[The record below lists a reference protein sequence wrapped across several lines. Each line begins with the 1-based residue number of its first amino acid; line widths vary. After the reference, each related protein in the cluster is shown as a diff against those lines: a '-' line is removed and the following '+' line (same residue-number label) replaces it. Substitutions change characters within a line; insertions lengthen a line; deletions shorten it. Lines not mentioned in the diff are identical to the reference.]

1 MHRSHRHFLCWVAAA
16 GALALVTV
24 TGLAPLDRPAW
35 AQARTIRIVAPVP
48 PGGTTDIL
56 ARLLADQ
63 IGRRPGVSVVVENRP
78 GAGTVIGNDAVARA
92 APDGNT
98 LLINTTG
105 ILISPYLQKTS
116 YDPLTSFDPICQLV
130 SSPTVF
136 AVNSASPYQTLPD
149 LLAAARAKPGEV
161 TMGSIGPGSAY
172 QLGLESLKRR
182 ANVDIT
188 FVPFAGSAP
197 AINALL
203 GQHVTSVFAGYANL
217 AELVATGK
225 VRALAVASRN
235 RIEPLPNTPTVAEL
249 GYKDFEVDNW
259 FGLFAPAKTP
269 PDTSSQLAGW
279 FTEAVKAAEIRPKLV
294 NNGLFPTALCGAD
307 FAALLRSQYD
317 EFGRIIREA
326 NIKRN

>member
-1 MHRSHRHFLCWVAAA
+1 
-16 GALALVTV
+16 
-24 TGLAPLDRPAW
+24 
-35 AQARTIRIVAPVP
+35 
-48 PGGTTDIL
+48 
-56 ARLLADQ
+56 
-63 IGRRPGVSVVVENRP
+63 
-78 GAGTVIGNDAVARA
+78 
-92 APDGNT
+92 
-98 LLINTTG
+98 
-105 ILISPYLQKTS
+105 
-116 YDPLTSFDPICQLV
+116 
-130 SSPTVF
+130 
-136 AVNSASPYQTLPD
+136 
-149 LLAAARAKPGEV
+149 
-161 TMGSIGPGSAY
+161 MGSIGPGSAY
-172 QLGLESLKRR
+172 QLGLESLKRL

-217 AELVATGK
+217 AELIATGK

-269 PDTSSQLAGW
+269 PDAASQLAGW

-294 NNGLFPTALCGAD
+294 TNGLFPDRTVRRRLRGS
-307 FAALLRSQYD
+307 AAQPIC

-326 NIKRN
+326 NIKGN